1 MHLRALTLLESTAKK
16 IDEDHATGRLVAREL
31 VSCAIL
37 RSHALPPALQPQ
49 HERWPVTRICQNSTS
64 LFQGMYRQCRAAG
77 IVLGAP

>member
-1 MHLRALTLLESTAKK
+1 MHLRALTLLESTARK

-49 HERWPVTRICQNSTS
+49 HER
-64 LFQGMYRQCRAAG
+64 
-77 IVLGAP
+77 